1 MQQYTIEGV
10 VVMIEASGGG
20 GRQCL
25 HRWQQDLVGGG
36 RNNQRNE
43 ERENE
48 REKEREGCRG
58 WNVVKLVADGERNDD
73 GDEWKEWESWVWCR
87 WGKRRGRRMILS
99 PKKGVGRL
107 EIKKWGE
114 WKIERAMEKRKKG
127 REWGSVVMWGY
138 GGRWR

>member
-48 REKEREGCRG
+48 REKETEGRRG
-58 WNVVKLVADGERNDD
+58 WNVVRLVADG
-73 GDEWKEWESWVWCR
+73 DEWR
-87 WGKRRGRRMILS
+87 WWMERMGVVGMVLVREEKGKKNDA
-99 PKKGVGRL
+99 PQKN
-107 EIKKWGE
+107 
-114 WKIERAMEKRKKG
+114 
-127 REWGSVVMWGY
+127 GSAA
-138 GGRWR
+138 